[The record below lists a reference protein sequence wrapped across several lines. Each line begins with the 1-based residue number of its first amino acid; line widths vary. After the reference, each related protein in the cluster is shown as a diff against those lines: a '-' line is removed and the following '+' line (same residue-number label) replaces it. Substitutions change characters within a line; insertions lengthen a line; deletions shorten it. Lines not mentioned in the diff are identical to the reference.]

1 MRSSLSERLLP
12 AETSPRQARFTELC
26 RASLRYMVQEAATGI
41 VAADVWVMDHASE
54 TAESP
59 PMLRRMSSA
68 CYIDPGFDCP
78 TDSTDAF
85 DKLFAVTDSNKDAQ
99 CAPGVSLAGVLFA
112 AAVAGSQIS
121 WQRLED
127 MANNPEFPSDSRTT
141 HAASCFG
148 FVAGAAFESQGSRG
162 VICLFARETADLEK
176 LQSGA
181 SVAFL
186 NACAAIVGSLV
197 VARRASVVLQATHD
211 ASSGAKRF
219 KLLRML
225 SRAAGS
231 FRLAGSPQ
239 KAVDGRCRGLS
250 FLPSLEMLRV
260 WVQKARGT
268 NTPPL
273 ASASWGQAAF
283 AFLGAVATGLVV
295 VSVNETVLE
304 WTHDPLNTIVV
315 ASLGALM
322 TMHYAAFNS
331 PLAQP
336 RNVFGGNLI
345 AALTAIFYE
354 QAAELVHRTS
364 GVVIEQWC
372 LFVLAPATTIAVMHK
387 LGLTH
392 PPAGAIAITLVTTPS
407 SATWRWVMTP
417 LLAGNV
423 ICTIVAIMVNN
434 LSSRRQYPLYW

>member
-12 AETSPRQARFTELC
+12 AEISPRQVRFNELC

-41 VAADVWVMDHASE
+41 IAADVWVLDHKSN
-54 TAESP
+54 TVSS

-68 CYIDPGFDCP
+68 CYVDPGFDCP
-78 TDSTDAF
+78 ADCKEAF
-85 DKLFAVTDSNKDAQ
+85 DKLFDVTNPTEDAQ

-112 AAVAGSQIS
+112 DAVAGGRIS
-121 WQRLED
+121 WQHLKE
-127 MANNPEFPSDSRTT
+127 MATNPEIPSDCRIID
-141 HAASCFG
+141 AAACFG
-148 FVAGAAFESQGSRG
+148 FVAGAAFESQDSRG
-162 VICLFARETADLEK
+162 VICLFARETADLDK

-186 NACAAIVGSLV
+186 NACAAMVGSLV
-197 VARRASVVLQATHD
+197 VAKRSSVVLQATHD
-211 ASSGAKRF
+211 VSAGARRF

-225 SRAAGS
+225 SRAAGN
-231 FRLAGSPQ
+231 FKLAGSPH
-239 KAVDGRCRGLS
+239 KAGMEWRCGGFAFSRS
-250 FLPSLEMLRV
+250 FELLQV
-260 WVQKARGT
+260 WLHKAGGT
-268 NTPPL
+268 TTSPQ
-273 ASASWGQAAF
+273 AGASWGQAAF
-283 AFLGAVATGLVV
+283 AFLGAVVTGVV
-295 VSVNETVLE
+295 VVTLNKALVD
-304 WTHDPLNTIVV
+304 WTHDPMNTIIV

-322 TMHYAAFNS
+322 TMHFAAFNS

-336 RNVFGGNLI
+336 RNVLGGNLI
-345 AALTAIFYE
+345 AALAAMFYE
-354 QAAELVHRTS
+354 QSVEYVHRMI
-364 GVVIEQWC
+364 GLAIEPSC
-372 LFVLAPATTIAVMHK
+372 LFVLCPATAIAIMHK

-423 ICTIVAIMVNN
+423 ICIGVAVLVNN